1 LYWQARASTPAAAAP
16 LLSRV
21 RSLDPLGWYGLLA
34 APHPSKVIP
43 PFPPARPA
51 ADSPPAPR
59 LAIADELLG
68 LGFRAEAAAELDQ
81 FVRQRHGRL
90 SELLPALAAYE
101 RAGRYDRSVVLAQN
115 LLVAHPPPPGFREP
129 GGAAQGTPDAG
140 LRALLDAAYPAA
152 YPDEIARSA
161 ERAGLDPYFVL
172 AVVRRESVFKQDA
185 RSAAGAVGLLQ
196 FTPATARRAAA
207 VLGRPAPRDDELFEP
222 GTAID
227 LGSWYL
233 SELVGRFGDAAVA
246 AAAYN
251 AGPTAA
257 APWAVRGAGERL
269 DEWVEDIP
277 FRETRQYVKAVL
289 GAWSAYRILAGGAP
303 PAIAATVPEVKRG
316 AEF

>member
-1 LYWQARASTPAAAAP
+1 
-16 LLSRV
+16 
-21 RSLDPLGWYGLLA
+21 
-34 APHPSKVIP
+34 
-43 PFPPARPA
+43 
-51 ADSPPAPR
+51 
-59 LAIADELLG
+59 
-68 LGFRAEAAAELDQ
+68 
-81 FVRQRHGRL
+81 
-90 SELLPALAAYE
+90 
-101 RAGRYDRSVVLAQN
+101 
-115 LLVAHPPPPGFREP
+115 
-129 GGAAQGTPDAG
+129 
-140 LRALLDAAYPAA
+140 
-152 YPDEIARSA
+152 
-161 ERAGLDPYFVL
+161 
-172 AVVRRESVFKQDA
+172 
-185 RSAAGAVGLLQ
+185 VGLLQ

-227 LGSWYL
+227 MGSWYL